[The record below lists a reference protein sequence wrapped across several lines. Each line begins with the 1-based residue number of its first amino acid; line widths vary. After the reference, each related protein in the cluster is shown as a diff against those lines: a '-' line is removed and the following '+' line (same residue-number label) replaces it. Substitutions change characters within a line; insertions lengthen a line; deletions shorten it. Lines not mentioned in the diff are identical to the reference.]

1 MNTVETFEFVC
12 ICCNL
17 LVEQNTLSCHLTS
30 DIDFHLLVGLLQNGM
45 FSKVRFYY
53 GKQDTSH
60 VPFTYLRQVG
70 TPFLVLTKR
79 EVNRGGQSVFTI
91 SVLNKIAYRHN
102 IIPSYNICNVYCRFV
117 SYTGNLLW

>member
-12 ICCNL
+12 ISCNL
-17 LVEQNTLSCHLTS
+17 LVEQNTLSCHLTFC
-30 DIDFHLLVGLLQNGM
+30 IDLHLLVGLLQNGM

-60 VPFTYLRQVG
+60 VPSTQVG

-79 EVNRGGQSVFTI
+79 EVNRGGQSVLLYEPSRGKTNNMVFEQ
-91 SVLNKIAYRHN
+91 VRHKLCC
-102 IIPSYNICNVYCRFV
+102 PV
-117 SYTGNLLW
+117 TEDG